1 MPGRP
6 PQVANTGS
14 VGSRAAS
21 PPSCWRR
28 HLPPTV
34 LAWLPCPVPPA
45 GICSRALDPVAV
57 SGNKLGIGSRRQLRG
72 LPDHSW
78 HVASAQ
84 ADPNPVEPPADGS
97 TLICFARHAIT
108 RPRSTSRHPLD
119 LTPVPKRIFV
129 CTSIPECPRRCV
141 ARWRQVPKGQE
152 THRPTNASWWAFSSQ
167 DAHGDALGG
176 PRLVD
181 ATLPL
186 ATPTRALGQ
195 TGRHPCPDPSP
206 AWSRIAR
213 TSPCRT

>member
-1 MPGRP
+1 MQVRDARRCRPLKRACAHTNPGLWTQRSRRRTARRRGWP
-6 PQVANTGS
+6 RRWRIRGLLD
-14 VGSRAAS
+14 RAAS

-119 LTPVPKRIFV
+119 LTPV
-129 CTSIPECPRRCV
+129 SRRYF
-141 ARWRQVPKGQE
+141 AP
-152 THRPTNASWWAFSSQ
+152 
-167 DAHGDALGG
+167 GDTDPSTG
-176 PRLVD
+176 P
-181 ATLPL
+181 
-186 ATPTRALGQ
+186 
-195 TGRHPCPDPSP
+195 TGRHPFPDLSP

-213 TSPCRT
+213 TSPGRT